1 MKNSPLEAKLLRQIE
16 ERGLPGA
23 VPQGTAP
30 WKGTG
35 RRFRGDLVWPEHRLL
50 VEVDGGTWVRGRHT
64 TGTGFENDCV
74 KTNLAVLAGWRVLR
88 VTGRHIKNGMALG
101 WIADAL
107 GGTNSAVGHF
117 PTGKEKTM

>member
-1 MKNSPLEAKLLRQIE
+1 LKKSPLEATLIRQIE
-16 ERGLPGA
+16 ERRLPEA

-35 RRFRGDLVWPEHRLL
+35 RRFLGDLVWPAHRLL

-64 TGTGFENDCV
+64 TGVGFERDCV
-74 KTNLAVLAGWRVLR
+74 KQNLAVLNGYRVLR
-88 VTGRHIKNGMALG
+88 VTGGHVKNGMAVQ

-107 GGTNSAVGHF
+107 GVSESAEPPVSALDA
-117 PTGKEKTM
+117 